1 MTLPPG
7 ILNECFRLRWGIE
20 KLFDQQEQ
28 KLDERKAWATSETA
42 KTTQALSIC
51 ITHNLLV
58 LFKASLKRDE
68 NIDDTKVSNDYLNK
82 LVVRE
87 CKATKAGRLFPRA
100 LYAALYRPTEISLQ
114 FIRWLRSGLVR
125 SILYNQAIALL
136 RPLMAAYI

>member
-1 MTLPPG
+1 MRPHP
-7 ILNECFRLRWGIE
+7 
-20 KLFDQQEQ
+20 
-28 KLDERKAWATSETA
+28 TSETA
-42 KTTQALSIC
+42 KITQALSIC

-58 LFKASLKRDE
+58 LFKAALKRDE

-87 CKATKAGRLFPRA
+87 SKARKAGRIFPQA
-100 LYAALYRPTEISLQ
+100 LYVALYRPTEISLQ

>member
-7 ILNECFRLRWGIE
+7 ILNECLRLRWGIE

-28 KLDERKAWATSETA
+28 KLDERKAWATTENA

-51 ITHNLLV
+51 ITHNLLL

-68 NIDDTKVSNDYLNK
+68 NIEDTKVSSDYLKK
-82 LVVRE
+82 LDVRE
-87 CKATKAGRLFPRA
+87 SKAKKAGRIFPKA
-100 LYAALYRPTEISLQ
+100 LYVALYRPTEVSLQ
-114 FIRWLRSGLVR
+114 FIRWLRSSLVR
-125 SILYNQAIALL
+125 STLYNQAITLL